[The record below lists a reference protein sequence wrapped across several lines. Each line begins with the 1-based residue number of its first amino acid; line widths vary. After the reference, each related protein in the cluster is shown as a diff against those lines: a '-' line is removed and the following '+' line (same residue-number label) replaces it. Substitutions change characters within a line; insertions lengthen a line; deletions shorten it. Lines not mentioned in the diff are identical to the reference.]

1 MSLRLLSLLSLLA
14 GARAAKDG
22 LCLLYASD
30 ATRSFYFSGVTPTT
44 GALNPQLLNFQ
55 QWDALLLGLAA
66 GEDEDTL
73 FVVPEGVGADLNM
86 TIATLTTSP
95 NGTAA
100 VSYATL
106 GPVPGFDVPGA
117 YTYMNTLHLD
127 ASRGQMVAMLEG
139 TEGPP
144 PAAAAAAARSGALR
158 DPGDFFLVLADVFPA
173 NGTVSRVLVDLGSY
187 DMRWGSGVL
196 SGVSALSGDD
206 ATYYV
211 NPVAGNVPS
220 GQAVYGFPLNGSA
233 PVVVPFGADANLDHL
248 FYSAAQ
254 GGLLAVTTDG
264 KGAPTLSRFAPPP
277 APAFTP
283 IFAWNTSGGL
293 QDWGVFDVTPDGSK
307 LLSVLVD
314 AQGESPRLVV
324 LDLVNLKELARVP
337 LTGFS
342 SQDTLCDV
350 AWCNV
355 N

>member
-1 MSLRLLSLLSLLA
+1 MLSLLCLLCLLA

-22 LCLLYASD
+22 LCLIYASD
-30 ATRSFYFSGVTPTT
+30 ATRSFYFSGVTPS
-44 GALNPQLLNFQ
+44 GALNPQLLAFP
-55 QWDALLLGLAA
+55 QWDALLVGLAA

-73 FVVPEGVGADLNM
+73 YVVPEGVGANPNM
-86 TIATLTTSP
+86 TIATLTTTA
-95 NGTAA
+95 NGTAT
-100 VSYATL
+100 VSYAPL
-106 GPVPGFDVPGA
+106 GPVPGFDIPNA

-139 TEGPP
+139 TEGRP
-144 PAAAAAAARSGALR
+144 PAAAAAAAARGGGSLR
-158 DPGDFFLVLADVFPA
+158 DPGDYFLVLADVFPA

-196 SGVSALSGDD
+196 SGVSALSAD

-211 NPVAGNVPS
+211 NPEGGNVPS

-337 LTGFS
+337 LKGFS